1 MKNYDNAEHPEFESY
16 LLIHAS
22 PDTVFQWLKEHYL
35 HPNPTWNATA
45 GRSDAMEKVLIE
57 RDEPLV
63 KLGLALYTKYLSD
76 DAALNLFQNGDMT
89 IKKAVLAG
97 PLVRNARP
105 LAAGDEWVF
114 VILEELLHSYNICTD
129 KVERKRFSSVVN
141 LFRKRHGWIHSA
153 HCRHQR
159 TATALGIP
167 NDTIRMLR

>member
-141 LFRKRHGWIHSA
+141 LF
-153 HCRHQR
+153 
-159 TATALGIP
+159 L
-167 NDTIRMLR
+167 